1 MKSMLVS
8 AAVLAVLAVVAAR
21 PQQQT
26 PRPVAIL
33 SQDAVVNADGSFHSR
48 FETEDGVR
56 RQEVGQLRQ
65 LGGKDVAEVVQGQVQ
80 YSDREGNQFDLR
92 FTADENGYHPE
103 GSHLPQSP
111 PIPAEIQRSIEYNLS
126 HPEEDESQKY
136 TS

>member
-1 MKSMLVS
+1 MRS
-8 AAVLAVLAVVAAR
+8 VLMVFAVLAVVAAR
-21 PQQQT
+21 PQQQQQLQQ
-26 PRPVAIL
+26 RPIAIL
-33 SQDAVVNADGSFHSR
+33 SQDAVVNSDGSFHSR

-80 YSDREGNQFDLR
+80 YSDREGNQYDLR

-103 GSHLPQSP
+103 GAHLPQPP
-111 PIPAEIQRSIEYNLS
+111 PIPAEIQRSIEYNLA

>member
-1 MKSMLVS
+1 MRSLLIV
-8 AAVLAVLAVVAAR
+8 AVVLAVAAAR
-21 PQQQT
+21 PQQQLSQQ
-26 PRPVAIL
+26 RPIAIL
-33 SQDAVVNADGSFHSR
+33 SQDAAVNADGSFHSR

-65 LGGKDVAEVVQGQVQ
+65 LGGQDVAEVVQGQVQ

-92 FTADENGYHPE
+92 FTADENGYHPQ
-103 GSHLPQSP
+103 GAHLPQPP
-111 PIPAEIQRSIEYNLS
+111 PIPAEIQRSIEYNLA